1 MGTKVWNI
9 SSFGLGAV
17 VVGAGA
23 REHTDGL
30 ALEGLRD
37 PLVIAGDNA
46 GIVFLR
52 GRVDECAVQTPDA
65 DHREP
70 IVGKDAGLD
79 ADREVAMV
87 GAADVP
93 REQVGGELLLDD
105 RPGETLG
112 SYLRILL
119 GAGNGGSRPA
129 DGGDA
134 DQPEQQRGSAPYEA
148 TVAVDDPHPL
158 INHVQPDGCPLTRRA
173 VPSSLSA
180 LRPSGLNAMDKA
192 SMR

>member
-1 MGTKVWNI
+1 M
-9 SSFGLGAV
+9 
-17 VVGAGA
+17 VGAGA

-37 PLVIAGDNA
+37 PLVIAGDDA
-46 GIVFLR
+46 GVVSLR
-52 GRVDECAVQTPDA
+52 GRVDEGAVQTPDA

-70 IVGKDAGLD
+70 VVGQDAGLD

-93 REQVGGELLLDD
+93 REQVRGELLFDD
-105 RPGETLG
+105 RPREALG
-112 SYLRILL
+112 SYLRVLL
-119 GAGNGGSRPA
+119 GAGDGGSRQD
-129 DGGDA
+129 DGPDE
-134 DQPEQQRGSAPYEA
+134 DEQEQQGGSAPYEA

-158 INHVQPDGCPLTRRA
+158 ISHVQPNGCPLTRRA